1 MVVRLGEE
9 PIGNGLVN
17 FRLMVRQA
25 HVLISSLAPVHARE
39 QGA

>member
-9 PIGNGLVN
+9 PIGNGLVD
-17 FRLMVRQA
+17 FGLMVRQA
-25 HVLISSLAPVHARE
+25 HILVSRFAPVHARE